1 MAVKIK
7 KIGHYLSKVN
17 GQPII
22 NNEYAVDIDSERKKN
37 KQVLGVFKNNGIV
50 NTMHDSLQ
58 SYMNK
63 MSSKNQSIFDLLK
76 NERNELSKIPNSV
89 MKISD
94 SPPKSIMPTMPIMPK
109 SIMPKSIMPKSIMP
123 TMPTMPIMPSMPINV
138 MTNAKKMIM
147 KNKTRKLNNGIS
159 SKLFDFTNIEQ
170 APDPNPKP
178 KPKPKSRPKPR
189 PRVRNINIS
198 RKKIRTRASRRNR
211 KRL

>member
-7 KIGHYLSKVN
+7 KSGHYLSKVN

-37 KQVLGVFKNNGIV
+37 KQVLGMFKNNGIV

-94 SPPKSIMPTMPIMPK
+94 SPPKSIMPK
-109 SIMPKSIMPKSIMP
+109 SIMPKSI
-123 TMPTMPIMPSMPINV
+123 MPIMPSMPINV

>member
-7 KIGHYLSKVN
+7 KSGHYISKVN

-94 SPPKSIMPTMPIMPK
+94 SPPKSIMPK
-109 SIMPKSIMPKSIMP
+109 SIMPKSI
-123 TMPTMPIMPSMPINV
+123 MPIMPSMPINV

>member
-7 KIGHYLSKVN
+7 KSGHYISKVN

-94 SPPKSIMPTMPIMPK
+94 SPPKSIMPK
-109 SIMPKSIMPKSIMP
+109 SI
-123 TMPTMPIMPSMPINV
+123 MPIMPSMPINV

>member
-7 KIGHYLSKVN
+7 KSGHYLSKVN

-37 KQVLGVFKNNGIV
+37 KQVLGMFKNNGIV

-76 NERNELSKIPNSV
+76 NERNELSKIPNNV

-94 SPPKSIMPTMPIMPK
+94 SPPKSIMPK
-109 SIMPKSIMPKSIMP
+109 SIMPSMP
-123 TMPTMPIMPSMPINV
+123 TMPTMPSMPINI

-147 KNKTRKLNNGIS
+147 KKKTRKLDNGIS

-170 APDPNPKP
+170 APDPNPNPKP

>member
-7 KIGHYLSKVN
+7 KSGHYLSKVN

-22 NNEYAVDIDSERKKN
+22 NNQYAVDIDSERKKN
-37 KQVLGVFKNNGIV
+37 KQVLGMFKNNGIV

-94 SPPKSIMPTMPIMPK
+94 SPPKSIMPK
-109 SIMPKSIMPKSIMP
+109 SIMPKSI
-123 TMPTMPIMPSMPINV
+123 MPIMPSMPINV

-178 KPKPKSRPKPR
+178 KSKSKPRPRPR

>member
-7 KIGHYLSKVN
+7 KSGHYLSKVN

-37 KQVLGVFKNNGIV
+37 KQVLGMFKNNGIV

-94 SPPKSIMPTMPIMPK
+94 SPPKSIMPK
-109 SIMPKSIMPKSIMP
+109 SI
-123 TMPTMPIMPSMPINV
+123 MPIMPSMPINV

>member
-1 MAVKIK
+1 MALKIK
-7 KIGHYLSKVN
+7 KTGHYLSKVN

-37 KQVLGVFKNNGIV
+37 KQVLGMFKKNGIV

-76 NERNELSKIPNSV
+76 NERNELSKMPNPNIV
-89 MKISD
+89 MNISD
-94 SPPKSIMPTMPIMPK
+94 SPPKSINPIN
-109 SIMPKSIMPKSIMP
+109 
-123 TMPTMPIMPSMPINV
+123 PILTNIMPINV
-138 MTNAKKMIM
+138 NPINVKPMLTNVKKMVM
-147 KNKTRKLNNGIS
+147 KKKTRKLVNGIS

-178 KPKPKSRPKPR
+178 NPKPKPINKSHKRR
-189 PRVRNINIS
+189 RR
-198 RKKIRTRASRRNR
+198 RASRRNHR
-211 KRL
+211 RLQIL

>member
-7 KIGHYLSKVN
+7 KSGHYLSKVN

-22 NNEYAVDIDSERKKN
+22 NNQYAVDIDSERKKN
-37 KQVLGVFKNNGIV
+37 KQVLGMFKNNGIV

-58 SYMNK
+58 NYMNK
-63 MSSKNQSIFDLLK
+63 MGSKNQSIFDLLK

-94 SPPKSIMPTMPIMPK
+94 SPPKSIMP
-109 SIMPKSIMPKSIMP
+109 KSIMP
-123 TMPTMPIMPSMPINV
+123 TMPINV

-178 KPKPKSRPKPR
+178 KSKPKPRPR

>member
-7 KIGHYLSKVN
+7 KSGHYLSKVN

-37 KQVLGVFKNNGIV
+37 KQVLGMFKTNGIV
-50 NTMHDSLQ
+50 KTMHDSLQ
-58 SYMNK
+58 NYMNK
-63 MSSKNQSIFDLLK
+63 TSSKNQSIFDLLK

-94 SPPKSIMPTMPIMPK
+94 SPPMPIN
-109 SIMPKSIMPKSIMP
+109 
-123 TMPTMPIMPSMPINV
+123 PIMPSNAMLTMPI
-138 MTNAKKMIM
+138 NAKKMAN
-147 KNKTRKLNNGIS
+147 KQKTRKLVSGIS
-159 SKLFDFTNIEQ
+159 SKLFDFTNIEE

-178 KPKPKSRPKPR
+178 KPKSIYKSY
-189 PRVRNINIS
+189 
-198 RKKIRTRASRRNR
+198 KKRRRRASRRNR

>member
-7 KIGHYLSKVN
+7 KSGHYLSKVN

-37 KQVLGVFKNNGIV
+37 KQVLGMFKSNGIV

-94 SPPKSIMPTMPIMPK
+94 SPPKSIMPKSIMPIMP
-109 SIMPKSIMPKSIMP
+109 
-123 TMPTMPIMPSMPINV
+123 TMPSMPINV